1 MSQNYI
7 PLPKTMQIPNPKCI
21 FLNFACAIWNWKLQ
35 KTIHDYDLQSSWFI
49 SCVGRIISHL
59 TSFRIICSENDRR
72 ENQNLWLTSN
82 FQEIVGPSLK
92 SRPKESRIS
101 FYTLTLTDEFNTEM
115 FQFFEIKFNVQDVY
129 FYLAYWNNSQ
139 CPAVGLDLKFEP

>member
-1 MSQNYI
+1 MSQNHM
-7 PLPKTMQIPNPKCI
+7 PLPKPKYI
-21 FLNFACAIWNWKLQ
+21 FLNSVCAIWNRKLQ
-35 KTIHDYDLQSSWFI
+35 KLSMTMIYNLVDSWA
-49 SCVGRIISHL
+49 VGTKISHF